1 MSVVEDFQSE
11 TEKLA
16 ATVQRQ
22 VVALY
27 AAHVAGGL
35 TDTDTAALI
44 AAAVNQATSMAVVL
58 GDAWLVAQIEDATG
72 VAALAA
78 GVAPTDDSERLLKA
92 ASTVLAEPADATVRL
107 DRLARSETFEAAQN
121 GTWQAMQQQPLVEGW
136 VRQMDADPCQLC
148 QWWSRDGRVWPRAHP
163 FQRHKGCNC
172 QPRIVL
178 AENIKSTG
186 YTRRLERTA

>member
-1 MSVVEDFQSE
+1 MTVVDDFQTE

-22 VVALY
+22 VLALY
-27 AAHVAGGL
+27 AAHVAGEL

-44 AAAVNQATSMAVVL
+44 AAAINQATSVAVGL

-78 GVAPTDDSERLLKA
+78 GVAPTDDGDRLYDA
-92 ASTVLAEPADATVRL
+92 ATTVLAEPADASMRL
-107 DRLARSETFEAAQN
+107 DRLARAETFDAAQN
-121 GTWQAMQQQPLVEGW
+121 GAWQAMQRQPLVEGW
-136 VRQMDADPCQLC
+136 VRQFDADPCQLC
-148 QWWSRDGRVWPRAHP
+148 VWWWREGRIWPKAHP
-163 FQRHKGCNC
+163 FQKHPGCNC

>member
-1 MSVVEDFQSE
+1 MSVVEDFQAE

-22 VVALY
+22 VLALY
-27 AAHVAGGL
+27 AAHVAGEL

-44 AAAVNQATSMAVVL
+44 AAAINQATSVAVAL
-58 GDAWLVAQIEDATG
+58 GDAWLVAQIEDVTG
-72 VAALAA
+72 VATLAA
-78 GVAPTDDSERLLKA
+78 GVGPTDDSDRLLKA
-92 ASTVLAEPADATVRL
+92 ASTVLAEPADASMRL

-121 GTWQAMQQQPLVEGW
+121 GTWQAMQQQPLIEGW
-136 VRQMDADPCQLC
+136 VRQFDSDPCQLC
-148 QWWSRDGRVWPRAHP
+148 RWWSRDGRVWPKAHP